1 MEVGELPECVR
12 KEPLKENWS
21 SYNRLVNQH
30 RAKMKELLPC
40 LKRKSQ
46 DNTLEGRMNESETK
60 WLQEDA
66 INENITFRKKF
77 QEAELAVGSAEMF
90 LPSFKETLDRITK
103 ACYIS
108 ASDMLKISMQADLLV
123 KELEALKNMKGW
135 LQQLLRTSKE
145 KEITSKQ
152 LQELTKKLTESESEA
167 LDLKNEVLQKER
179 LILELSAQLQQE
191 KADVL
196 KASHQVDLVQV
207 VQNHLQC
214 QIEKKEAENN
224 QLRAKIQ
231 VIEKKITE
239 WKLQAGEQK
248 QQILAEKERIK
259 ERKPALKKA
268 ASVQKHRAE
277 HLEAAVENIISKIK
291 EKEIQ
296 LTEALTASN
305 VWKSHHQTVVDEK
318 TRLEVQVITLKKQVE
333 DHFMEL
339 QRLQDDGRKSKGEIL
354 GKLNS
359 VLFENENISL
369 ENVKLKAS
377 SAALEVDMKSAEAE
391 LLDLHEKA
399 KQQEN
404 LVNQYKTEVQ
414 KLEMEANKLKAKYEK
429 VIHERKKLLEVK
441 DLEIDK
447 MRGQTEA
454 RLKELEHVRDLQ
466 NSAEGKLQKCQ
477 ESLLSCQK
485 SCVDKSKAFRELQ
498 FQVDNSD
505 DFLKHHSLEVE
516 NFTIQ
521 MKYEEVQRK
530 LDEME
535 SQNKGLENQLA
546 NQEENLQKMELQ
558 FKQKLASY
566 NALTRQLEAALEDGR
581 KRVDKALSFECFYSD
596 KQYSVY

>member
-103 ACYIS
+103 
-108 ASDMLKISMQADLLV
+108 
-123 KELEALKNMKGW
+123 
-135 LQQLLRTSKE
+135 
-145 KEITSKQ
+145 ITSKQ

>member
-145 KEITSKQ
+145 KE
-152 LQELTKKLTESESEA
+152 
-167 LDLKNEVLQKER
+167 DLKNEVLQKER